1 MFSLKNVLLP
11 WHKPGSHM
19 QTITIQTSQN
29 IDIEYDLAGVGDR
42 IVAYIIDVLIYG
54 AYLIVAGLVSKI
66 FDSKEGLWQF
76 MYFLPVLLY
85 QLLCE
90 LFLNG
95 QSIGKKVK
103 NIKVISLNGNQP
115 DIGQYLLRWLFRIV
129 DTMAS
134 SGLCAV
140 LCIALTEKG
149 QRLGDIFAG
158 TTVVRTRRSTRIQ
171 DTIFIP
177 TEEDHLV
184 RYPGVTALSDRDITL
199 VREVLNRFSNGT
211 AEDDA
216 LLSRTAAKVQ
226 ELIGASGNP
235 EAEEFLRDVI
245 TDYNHLTSKA

>member
-66 FDSKEGLWQF
+66 FESKEGLCQF

-90 LFLNG
+90 LVLNG

-103 NIKVISLNGNQP
+103 NIKVISLGDSNTLYLQATSVP
-115 DIGQYLLRWLFRIV
+115 EPGQ
-129 DTMAS
+129 TMAVLVVGGFL
-134 SGLCAV
+134 SGRV
-140 LCIALTEKG
+140 L
-149 QRLGDIFAG
+149 RRRR
-158 TTVVRTRRSTRIQ
+158 TV
-171 DTIFIP
+171 
-177 TEEDHLV
+177 
-184 RYPGVTALSDRDITL
+184 
-199 VREVLNRFSNGT
+199 
-211 AEDDA
+211 
-216 LLSRTAAKVQ
+216 
-226 ELIGASGNP
+226 
-235 EAEEFLRDVI
+235 
-245 TDYNHLTSKA
+245 